1 MDLTPN
7 SWKIFDAGTPILT
20 YAYSFGPGSANALAV
35 GADGGLVIVSPPCR
49 VDAGVFDDLSRYGP
63 VRALVAPNAFHSMGL
78 ALWRERFP
86 EAPVFAPA
94 QSIERLQRQTGLQ
107 GIRPLSEAATI
118 AGSRLELID
127 MPHYKTGEALVR
139 IRSERGLVWF
149 VTDVVMNLPQLP
161 DHPVFKLMFKL
172 SGSGPGLRFNNIAP
186 LFMVRDKAA
195 LKRWLAAQVGAA
207 PPNWL
212 VPCHGDVVELGSN
225 PEAVRRLFATG

>member
-1 MDLTPN
+1 
-7 SWKIFDAGTPILT
+7 
-20 YAYSFGPGSANALAV
+20 
-35 GADGGLVIVSPPCR
+35 
-49 VDAGVFDDLSRYGP
+49 
-63 VRALVAPNAFHSMGL
+63 
-78 ALWRERFP
+78 
-86 EAPVFAPA
+86 VFAPA
-94 QSIERLQRQTGLQ
+94 QSIERLQRRTGLQ
-107 GIRPLSEAATI
+107 GIRPLSEAATL

-161 DHPVFKLMFKL
+161 DHPVAKLMFKL

-195 LKRWLAAQVGAA
+195 LKRWLAAQFGAA

-212 VPCHGDVVELGSN
+212 VPCHGDVVELGSD
-225 PEAVRRLFATG
+225 PEAVRRLFATA